1 MPKKLKLLLGPLIL
15 LATLI
20 AFAYYLSAHRS
31 LLTQLRHTPP
41 LTILWLVL
49 LYVVWF
55 SALIFLL
62 SGSLRV
68 YRKKMPAQENF
79 LLNAYSSL
87 INFFGPGQG
96 GVAVRG
102 GYLYKRH
109 GVRLKDYMFTTL
121 LYYAFYALTSAALLF
136 VGSRPWWQTVLLL
149 AVVGAGSYMV
159 VRRYAL
165 RAGVEADRP
174 ALSPRNIAIIF
185 GATLL
190 QAAAQVAIYAVEL
203 HTVSPHISFAQT
215 ITYTGA
221 ANFALFV
228 ALTPGAIGIRES
240 FLLFSER
247 LHHIGSHVI
256 IAANVIDR
264 AVYLLFLGALFVLVI
279 SLHAKKKLR
288 VKPPTAP

>member
-1 MPKKLKLLLGPLIL
+1 MSKKLKLILGPLIL
-15 LATLI
+15 LITLV
-20 AFAYYLSAHRS
+20 AFASYLSGHRS

-41 LTILWLVL
+41 LTVLWLVL
-49 LYVVWF
+49 LYMVWF
-55 SALIFLL
+55 SALVFLL

-68 YRKKMPAQENF
+68 YRKKMPMQENV

-109 GVRLKDYMFTTL
+109 GVRVKDYLFTTL

-149 AVVGAGSYMV
+149 ALVSAISFVV
-159 VRRYAL
+159 VRRFARKAKL
-165 RAGVEADRP
+165 EADRP
-174 ALSPRNIAIIF
+174 ALNPVTLGIIL

-190 QAAAQVAIYAVEL
+190 QAAAQVAIYGIEL
-203 HTVSPHISFAQT
+203 HAVSPHISLAQT
-215 ITYTGA
+215 VTYTGA

-256 IAANVIDR
+256 VAANVIDR
-264 AVYLLFLGALFVLVI
+264 AVYLVFLGILFALVLG
-279 SLHAKKKLR
+279 LHAKKKLR
-288 VKPPTAP
+288 IKSTNL